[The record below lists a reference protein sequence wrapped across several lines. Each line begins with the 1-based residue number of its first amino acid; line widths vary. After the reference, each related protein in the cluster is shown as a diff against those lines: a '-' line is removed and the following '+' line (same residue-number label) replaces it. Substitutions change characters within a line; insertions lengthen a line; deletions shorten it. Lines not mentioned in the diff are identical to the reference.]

1 MATLTVEI
9 DTERD
14 LPALEAILTRMGLE
28 FEVEDDD
35 DDWGDLPE
43 AAIEGIKAGLADVKA
58 GRTHSHEYVMAY
70 MEEQLKRLRNQDNN
84 RSDN

>member
-28 FEVEDDD
+28 FEVEDDED
-35 DDWGDLPE
+35 NNDWGDLPE

-58 GRTHSHEYVMAY
+58 GRTHSHEYVMAE
-70 MEEQLKRLRNQDNN
+70 MNKKIEEFRKQNGR
-84 RSDN
+84 